1 MNKEELLTDAE
12 VFNYHGYKEQCK
24 HITSEL
30 HELTSAIYE
39 YELNDE
45 EETLVRIWDNM
56 CEEVADVEFMLNQIK
71 EKYLLFPKNV
81 DAWKCFKRERES
93 KRIKEGFYD
102 KQRSN

>member
-39 YELNDE
+39 YELVNE
-45 EETLVRIWDNM
+45 QTTAINAWNNIV
-56 CEEVADVEFMLNQIK
+56 EEVADVEFMLNQIK
-71 EKYLLFPKNV
+71 EKYLIMPQNV
-81 DAWKCFKRERES
+81 DAWKGFKRKRES